1 MTSAIA
7 HRRRDPITDML
18 EWFDFTPPFTR
29 RGVGLVP
36 YIRIEDYVEDGHY
49 VVRAELP
56 GVDPDKDVELSLRG
70 DTLTI
75 RGERREEDRT
85 RNHHE
90 FHYGTFQRSVPVPAG
105 TRAEDIRADYAG
117 GVLEIRIPVS
127 DADAEAHQIPVRRTS
142 G

>member
-1 MTSAIA
+1 
-7 HRRRDPITDML
+7 ML

-36 YIRIEDYVEDGHY
+36 YVRIEDYVDDGHY

-56 GVDPDKDVELSLRG
+56 GIDPDNDVELSLRG

-75 RGERREEDRT
+75 RGERREEERT
-85 RNHHE
+85 RHHHE
-90 FHYGTFQRSVPVPAG
+90 FHYGAFERSVPVPAG
-105 TRAEDIRADYAG
+105 TRAEDILADYAG
-117 GVLEIRIPVS
+117 GVLEIRVPIS
-127 DADAEAHQIPVRRTS
+127 DTGAGVHRIPVRRTS

>member
-90 FHYGTFQRSVPVPAG
+90 FHYGAFERSVPVPAG

-117 GVLEIRIPVS
+117 GVLEIRVPVS
-127 DADAEAHQIPVRRTS
+127 DTDAEAHQIPVRRTS